1 MDASINEKS
10 SLVSVLYSELE
21 QIKLKRQLISV
32 IFDIGCLI
40 IPLLLVFHSIVYT
53 VIFVITSDKYGQ
65 NLKTIFTIEIVIY
78 LLIESFILLTNFV
91 KEYRIF
97 NLKEKISDTEDEI
110 SKMKNDLQNMRIQ
123 LNSIPNTDSIPYTD
137 SMASYTIVGENY
149 Y

>member
-1 MDASINEKS
+1 MW
-10 SLVSVLYSELE
+10 
-21 QIKLKRQLISV
+21 QIKLKRQLISTFFDTDY
-32 IFDIGCLI
+32 IFFI
-40 IPLLLVFHSIVYT
+40 IVFH
-53 VIFVITSDKYGQ
+53 VILYIIIALLAYGSVGTSSDVVNAIKS
-65 NLKTIFTIEIVIY
+65 TFTIEIVIY

-137 SMASYTIVGENY
+137 SMASYTIIGENY